1 MGLGDPGGAASATIA
16 LASLADIR
24 LGLPVS
30 VVFTLLEGTCVHR
43 LKRTII
49 LLLNFIVYF
58 IP

>member
-30 VVFTLLEGTCVHR
+30 VVFTLLEGTCVHK
-43 LKRTII
+43 LKRTI
-49 LLLNFIVYF
+49 LNFIVYF
-58 IP
+58 IL